1 MEYSTGKIYCLIC
14 NISGKKYYGSTIC
27 PLWKRLDDHKQ
38 GYKCNLRGLGSYVMS
53 FDIIKNNDYRIELV
67 EKVNCSSKEELL
79 IREKFHI
86 QNNEC
91 VNKYIPLRTHEE
103 YYLNHKEK
111 MNQKSRENYKKN
123 KEHYKKKMKEWI
135 QKNKDTEHFK
145 EMIKKNKAKQKEIH
159 GTITCNCGSV
169 VKNFTWDINRHEL
182 TKKHQKYLTTIS
194 THSTIA

>member
-14 NISGKKYYGSTIC
+14 NISGKKYYGSTIS

-38 GYKCNLRGLGSYVMS
+38 GYKCNLKGLGSYVMS
-53 FDIIKNNDYRIELV
+53 FDIIKNNDYKIELV
-67 EKVNCSSKEELL
+67 EEVNCSSKEELL

-91 VNKYIPLRTHEE
+91 VNKIIPLRTKAE
-103 YYLNHKEK
+103 YYLNNKEK
-111 MNQKSRENYKKN
+111 MNQKSKEDYQKN
-123 KEHYKKKMKEWI
+123 KEHYNEINKMWAKEHVEEVKIIKKKSKL
-135 QKNKDTEHFK
+135 
-145 EMIKKNKAKQKEIH
+145 KQKEIH

-182 TKKHQKYLTTIS
+182 TKKHQEYLTKLTICVP
-194 THSTIA
+194 TIA